1 MFTGYI
7 PTPKSQRDLFAKER
21 AEEERLEHEITRA
34 AAEAQL
40 ERNQRHIEQGRQD
53 MRKYQKTASNKAED
67 GEGSDGSDAED
78 GIGGAAGSR
87 VSARKRKVNR
97 SVFGDTNTTAEIR
110 MQILQERISSVA
122 CGVSR
127 KTSARFGELAIPAA
141 PMRMGGVVKLI
152 TTQDKKR
159 ALRKPII
166 AESKGLKEA
175 LDRPLVSLSLALEA
189 PTPAAPTAPATTPGK
204 SKKSKENN
212 VAFVAP
218 PPASESTLL
227 SWSHDR
233 LQTAIL
239 EQSAAVTMAFQHRVE
254 SLQAARLESSELVQA
269 HTVQS
274 ELSFE
279 PSDEVES
286 DLEDDLSLSQL
297 QISPSGQARVV
308 QATSTGNGRDP
319 YLHGI
324 SHYMKKKPRSNQSP
338 VM

>member
-1 MFTGYI
+1 
-7 PTPKSQRDLFAKER
+7 
-21 AEEERLEHEITRA
+21 
-34 AAEAQL
+34 
-40 ERNQRHIEQGRQD
+40 
-53 MRKYQKTASNKAED
+53 MRKYQKNASNKDGD
-67 GEGSDGSDAED
+67 GEGSDGSDAEE
-78 GIGGAAGSR
+78 GVSAAAGSR
-87 VSARKRKVNR
+87 ASARKRKINR
-97 SVFGDTNTTAEIR
+97 SVFGDINTTAEIR

-159 ALRKPII
+159 ALRKPVI
-166 AESKGLKEA
+166 AESRGLKEA
-175 LDRPLVSLSLALEA
+175 LDRPLVSLSLSVEA
-189 PTPAAPTAPATTPGK
+189 PAPAPVVAPVTTPGK
-204 SKKSKENN
+204 NKKSKENN

-239 EQSAAVTMAFQHRVE
+239 EQSAAVAMAFQHRVE
-254 SLQAARLESSELVQA
+254 SLQAARLESADLVQA

-297 QISPSGQARVV
+297 QISPSGKARVV
-308 QATSTGNGRDP
+308 QAASNGNGRDP

-324 SHYMKKKPRSNQSP
+324 SHYMKKKPRSDQSQ
-338 VM
+338 VI